1 MRQFLKQT
9 VASTIGSMVG
19 FFLFITL
26 GTSGLIFMLFASV
39 SDEESPAIKDKSVL
53 VFDLSTQVRDSKPA
67 ANLAQAFSGKK
78 QDILTLRKVLQSIE
92 KAAKDDRITALFLD
106 GRRGGSPNG
115 YATMA
120 ELRTALEKFRATGK
134 KIIAYD
140 VTLSEREYY
149 LSSIA
154 DEIVVNPMGTME
166 LNGLN
171 SKQMFFK
178 GALEKYGVGVQVIRV
193 GDYKSAVEP
202 YTRSDFSPAN
212 REQTKALLTDLWGK
226 FLNTVADSRD
236 LEANKLQV
244 IVDKQGYVD
253 PQEAKEIGLIDR
265 VGYYDNV
272 VTKLKKLTGEGE
284 ITARSTFRSNLET
297 TRTKSDEGFRQVDL
311 ATYTERAIRPT
322 ETTATAEQKIAV
334 VYAEGA
340 IVGGRGSIET
350 IGSDRF
356 AEVFRELREDE
367 DVKAIVLRVNSPGGG
382 ATASEVILREILL
395 TKKKKPIVVSMGN
408 VAASGGYWIAA
419 GGNQIFAEENT
430 ITGSIGV
437 FGLLSNIQEIAN
449 NHGVTWDV
457 VKTGKFADIGSS
469 VRPKTEAELA
479 IYQKSVNKTYNLFL
493 RKVSRYRNLPQE
505 KVKEIARGRI
515 WSGRKA
521 MEIGLV
527 DRIGGLESAIDY
539 AAKEAKLGKD
549 WQLEEYPQQNRFE
562 TELVQRLFD
571 VKTLESSLA
580 NEPLTA
586 EFLKFRQELAIL
598 QGFSDP
604 NGVYA
609 RLPYSFDID

>member
-9 VASTIGSMVG
+9 AASTIGSIVG
-19 FFLFITL
+19 LLLFITL
-26 GTSGLIFMLFASV
+26 GTSGLVLMFFAALG
-39 SDEESPAIKDKSVL
+39 DEESPGIKDKSVL
-53 VFDLSTQVRDSKPA
+53 VFDLSTQVRDSKPP

-78 QDILTLRKVLQSIE
+78 QEIITLRRVLQAIDR
-92 KAAKDDRITALFLD
+92 ATKDDRITAIFLD
-106 GRRGGSPNG
+106 GRKGGGTNG
-115 YATMA
+115 YATME
-120 ELRTALEKFRATGK
+120 ELRGALAKFQAAGK

-149 LSSIA
+149 LSSLA

-202 YTRSDFSPAN
+202 YLRSDLSPAN

-226 FLNTVADSRD
+226 FLDTVADSRG
-236 LEANKLQV
+236 LEADKLQT
-244 IVDKQGYVD
+244 IVDRQGYVEPD
-253 PQEAKEIGLIDR
+253 EAEKIGLIDR

-272 VTKLKKLTGEGE
+272 VTRLKELTGE
-284 ITARSTFRSNLET
+284 TAKTDNTEPAES
-297 TRTKSDEGFRQVDL
+297 FRQVDL
-311 ATYTERAIRPT
+311 SMYADRTVRSL
-322 ETTATAEQKIAV
+322 ETTTMSEQKIAV

-356 AEVFRELREDE
+356 AEVFRELREDKT
-367 DVKAIVLRVNSPGGG
+367 VKAIVLRVNSPGGS

-395 TKKKKPIVVSMGN
+395 AKKQKPVVVSMGN

-419 GGNQIFAEENT
+419 GGSHIFAEENS

-437 FGLLSNIQEIAN
+437 FGLLSNIKEIAN
-449 NHGVTWDV
+449 DNGVTWDV
-457 VKTGKFADIGSS
+457 VKTGEFADIGSN

-479 IYQKSVNKTYNLFL
+479 IYQKSVNKTYELFL
-493 RKVSRYRNLPQE
+493 SKVSRYRNLPKE
-505 KVKEIARGRI
+505 KVKKIARGRV
-515 WSGRKA
+515 WSGKEA
-521 MEIGLV
+521 VKIGLV
-527 DRIGGLESAIDY
+527 DEIGGLESAIAY
-539 AAKEAKLGKD
+539 ASKQAKLGKD
-549 WQLEEYPQQNRFE
+549 WQLQEYPQQNRFE

-571 VKTLESSLA
+571 VKMLESQGQID
-580 NEPLTA
+580 PITA
-586 EFLKFRQELAIL
+586 EFLKVRQELAIL
-598 QGFSDP
+598 QDFRDP
-604 NGVYA
+604 NAVYA
-609 RLPYSFDID
+609 RLPLNFEID

>member
-26 GTSGLIFMLFASV
+26 GTSGLIFVLFASV
-39 SDEESPAIKDKSVL
+39 SDEESPTIKDKSVL

-78 QDILTLRKVLQSIE
+78 QDIITLRKVLQSID

-106 GRRGGSPNG
+106 GRRGSSPNG

-154 DEIVVNPMGTME
+154 DEIVVNPMGTIE

-212 REQTKALLTDLWGK
+212 REQTKALLTDLWSK
-226 FLNTVADSRD
+226 FLNTVADSRNLD
-236 LEANKLQV
+236 PKKLQV
-244 IVDKQGYVD
+244 LVDKQGYVD
-253 PQEAKEIGLIDR
+253 PKQAQKIGLIDR
-265 VGYYDNV
+265 IGYYDNV
-272 VTKLKKLTGEGE
+272 VTKLKKLTGE
-284 ITARSTFRSNLET
+284 A
-297 TRTKSDEGFRQVDL
+297 KSSEGFRQVDL
-311 ATYTERAIRPT
+311 ATYTERSIRST
-322 ETTATAEQKIAV
+322 ETAATAEQKIAV

-408 VAASGGYWIAA
+408 IAASGGYWIAA

-437 FGLLSNIQEIAN
+437 FGLLSNIQEIAE

-457 VKTGKFADIGSS
+457 VKTGKFADIGSN

-493 RKVSRYRNLPQE
+493 RKVSRYRNIPQE
-505 KVKEIARGRI
+505 QVKKIARGRV
-515 WSGRKA
+515 WSGKEA
-521 MEIGLV
+521 VKIGLV
-527 DRIGGLESAIDY
+527 DRIGGLENAIAY
-539 AAKEAKLGKD
+539 AAKEAKLGED

-571 VKTLESSLA
+571 VKALESPLA

>member
-9 VASTIGSMVG
+9 FASTIGSMVG
-19 FFLFITL
+19 LLLLLTL
-26 GTSGLIFMLFASV
+26 GAGGLVLMLFSAV
-39 SDEESPAIKDKSVL
+39 SEQESPGIKDKSVL
-53 VFDLSTQVRDSKPA
+53 VFDLSTQVRDSKPP

-78 QDILTLRKVLQSIE
+78 QEIVTLRRVLQAIDR
-92 KAAKDDRITALFLD
+92 ATQDDRITAIFLD
-106 GRRGGSPNG
+106 GRRGSSPNG
-115 YATMA
+115 YATME
-120 ELRTALEKFRATGK
+120 ELRSALAKFQAAGK

-149 LSSIA
+149 LSSLA
-154 DEIVVNPMGTME
+154 DEIIVNPMGTME

-202 YTRSDFSPAN
+202 YIRSDFSSAN
-212 REQTKALLTDLWGK
+212 REQTKALLTDLWSK
-226 FLNTVADSRD
+226 FLNTVADSRGLD
-236 LEANKLQV
+236 AEKLQK
-244 IVDKQGYVD
+244 IVDRQGYVD
-253 PQEAKEIGLIDR
+253 PKDAQKIGLIDR

-272 VTKLKKLTGEGE
+272 VTKLRELTGETE
-284 ITARSTFRSNLET
+284 KEAP
-297 TRTKSDEGFRQVDL
+297 EGFRHVDL
-311 ATYTERAIRPT
+311 GMYADRMIRPI
-322 ETTATAEQKIAV
+322 EASVTAEQKIAV

-340 IVGGRGSIET
+340 IVSGRGSIET

-356 AEVFRELREDE
+356 AEVFRELRED
-367 DVKAIVLRVNSPGGG
+367 DKVKAIVLRVNSPGGS

-395 TKKKKPIVVSMGN
+395 AKKKKPVIVSMGN

-419 GGNQIFAEENT
+419 GANHIFAEENS

-457 VKTGKFADIGSS
+457 VKTGEFADIGSN

-479 IYQKSVNKTYNLFL
+479 IYQKSVSKTYSLFL

-505 KVKEIARGRI
+505 KVKKIAQGRI
-515 WSGRKA
+515 WSGKEA
-521 MEIGLV
+521 VKIGLV
-527 DRIGGLESAIDY
+527 DRIGGLEQAIAY
-539 AAKEAKLGKD
+539 AAEQANLSNN
-549 WQLEEYPQQNRFE
+549 WQLQEYPQQHRFE

-571 VKTLESSLA
+571 VKMLESQGQID
-580 NEPLTA
+580 PITA
-586 EFLKFRQELAIL
+586 EFLKARQEIELL
-598 QGFSDP
+598 RTFNDP
-604 NGVYA
+604 TEVYA
-609 RLPYSFDID
+609 RLPFNFEID

>member
-9 VASTIGSMVG
+9 FASTIGSMVG
-19 FFLFITL
+19 LLLLITM
-26 GTSGLIFMLFASV
+26 GASGLVLMLFAAV
-39 SDEESPAIKDKSVL
+39 SDEDLPGIQDKSVL
-53 VFDLSTQVRDSKPA
+53 VFDLSTQVRDSKPP

-78 QDILTLRKVLQSIE
+78 QEIITLRRVLQAIARATE
-92 KAAKDDRITALFLD
+92 DDRITAILLD

-115 YATMA
+115 YATME
-120 ELRTALEKFRATGK
+120 ELRLALAKFQAAGK

-149 LSSIA
+149 LSSLA

-193 GDYKSAVEP
+193 GDYKAAVEP
-202 YTRSDFSPAN
+202 YIRTDLSTAN

-226 FLNTVADSRD
+226 FLNTVADSRGLKTD
-236 LEANKLQV
+236 RIQQV
-244 IVDKQGYVD
+244 VDERGYID
-253 PQEAKEIGLIDR
+253 PKEAKQLGLIDR

-272 VTKLKKLTGEGE
+272 VTRLKELTGETKE
-284 ITARSTFRSNLET
+284 PET
-297 TRTKSDEGFRQVDL
+297 DAAQSFRQVDL
-311 ATYTERAIRPT
+311 GMYADRMIRPS
-322 ETTATAEQKIAV
+322 EAAAMAESKIAV

-367 DVKAIVLRVNSPGGG
+367 QVKAVVLRVNSPGGS

-395 TKKKKPIVVSMGN
+395 TKKQKPVVVSMGN

-419 GGNQIFAEENT
+419 GANQIFAEENS

-457 VKTGKFADIGSS
+457 VKTGQFADIGSN

-479 IYQKSVNKTYNLFL
+479 IYQKSVNKTYELFL
-493 RKVSRYRNLPQE
+493 RKVSRYRNLPKE
-505 KVKEIARGRI
+505 KVKEIARGRV
-515 WSGRKA
+515 WSGKEA
-521 MEIGLV
+521 IKIGLV
-527 DRIGGLESAIDY
+527 DEIGGLEKAIAY
-539 AAKEAKLGKD
+539 AAEQAKLGND
-549 WQLEEYPQQNRFE
+549 WQLQEYPQQHRFE

-571 VKTLESSLA
+571 VKILEQQGQLD
-580 NEPLTA
+580 PITA
-586 EFLKFRQELAIL
+586 EFLKVRNELAIL
-598 QGFSDP
+598 QDFSDP
-604 NGVYA
+604 TGVYA
-609 RLPYSFDID
+609 RMPFNFEID